1 MCACV
6 LCTLSPHLS
15 LSPTPPNPLLII
27 SHPPFYTPLHPLH
40 VCPPPPPPTHRGRQA
55 AKVGLGRGGRGVAE
69 ARGAQHVQGD
79 LVAGEGERERKGSR

>member
-1 MCACV
+1 MYFV
-6 LCTLSPHLS
+6 PSPPISPSPPPLLTLSSSFPIL
-15 LSPTPPNPLLII
+15 PFTPP
-27 SHPPFYTPLHPLH
+27 STPFH
-40 VCPPPPPPTHRGRQA
+40 VCPPPAPPTHRGRQA